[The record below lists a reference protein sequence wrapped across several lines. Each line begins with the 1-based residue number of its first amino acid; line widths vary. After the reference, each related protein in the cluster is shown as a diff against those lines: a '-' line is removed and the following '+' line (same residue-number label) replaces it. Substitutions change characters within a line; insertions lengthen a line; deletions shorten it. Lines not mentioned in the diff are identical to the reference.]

1 MFPVG
6 RIAAGRGKPLP
17 LLSRA
22 ASGLWSSIASAH
34 RLQPEG
40 CALTVNR
47 GTQFEPD
54 FGSVCR

>member
-1 MFPVG
+1 MFPVR
-6 RIAAGRGKPLP
+6 RIAASRCELLP
-17 LLSRA
+17 LLLRA
-22 ASGLWSSIASAH
+22 ARGLWSSIASAH

-54 FGSVCR
+54 FGCVCR